1 MSKLRVAVL
10 RGGPSNEYDV
20 SLKTGATVLKH
31 LDREKYQPL
40 DVFIDKNASWHVDGV
55 VTNPLDLRHRVD
67 VAWNALHGSY
77 GEDGEVQRL
86 LESID
91 LPYTGSGVVASA
103 VAMHKAKAKEVF
115 VRHGLSV
122 APGIEVELSVID
134 DGDVR
139 EIFRTLPPPY
149 IVKPVSSGS
158 SVGMSVAHSI
168 SELHDALMRAN
179 EQSSNVLIESMVRGR
194 EATCGIIDGYRGEKF
209 YALMPIEIVPPTDAS
224 FFDYSAKYSGT
235 SQEICPGRFSREET
249 NAIQEAA
256 RTAHE
261 ALGARHYS
269 RSDFI
274 VTPKG
279 KPYILETNT
288 LPGLTEESLVP
299 KALAAAGCS
308 LKEFLDHVIKQA
320 ARS

>member
-31 LDREKYQPL
+31 LDRERYQPL

-86 LESID
+86 LESIN

-103 VAMHKAKAKEVF
+103 VAMHKVKAKEVF

-122 APGIEVELSVID
+122 APGIEVELSIIND
-134 DGDVR
+134 ADVR
-139 EIFRTLPPPY
+139 EIFRSLPPPY

-158 SVGMSVAHSI
+158 SVGMSTAHSI

-179 EQSSNVLIESMVRGR
+179 EHSSNVLIESMVRGR

-235 SQEICPGRFSREET
+235 SQEICPGRFTREET
-249 NAIQEAA
+249 TAIQEAA

-308 LKEFLDHVIKQA
+308 LKEFLDHVIRQTVH
-320 ARS
+320 

>member
-40 DVFIDKNASWHVDGV
+40 DIFIDKNASWHVDGV

-134 DGDVR
+134 DADVR
-139 EIFRTLPPPY
+139 EIFRSLPPPY
-149 IVKPVSSGS
+149 IVK
-158 SVGMSVAHSI
+158 M
-168 SELHDALMRAN
+168 
-179 EQSSNVLIESMVRGR
+179 
-194 EATCGIIDGYRGEKF
+194 T
-209 YALMPIEIVPPTDAS
+209 IV
-224 FFDYSAKYSGT
+224 
-235 SQEICPGRFSREET
+235 
-249 NAIQEAA
+249 
-256 RTAHE
+256 
-261 ALGARHYS
+261 
-269 RSDFI
+269 
-274 VTPKG
+274 
-279 KPYILETNT
+279 
-288 LPGLTEESLVP
+288 VP
-299 KALAAAGCS
+299 
-308 LKEFLDHVIKQA
+308 
-320 ARS
+320 

>member
-40 DVFIDKNASWHVDGV
+40 DIFIDKNASWHVDGV

-134 DGDVR
+134 DADVR
-139 EIFRTLPPPY
+139 EIFRSLPPPY

-158 SVGMSVAHSI
+158 SVGMSTAHSI

-194 EATCGIIDGYRGEKF
+194 EATCGIIDGFRGEKY

-249 NAIQEAA
+249 TAIQEAA

-308 LKEFLDHVIKQA
+308 LKEFLDHVIRQTVKG
-320 ARS
+320 

>member
-31 LDREKYQPL
+31 LDRERYQPL

-55 VTNPLDLRHRVD
+55 ATNPLDLRHRVD

-77 GEDGEVQRL
+77 GEDGEVQRF

-122 APGIEVELSVID
+122 APGIEVELSIMND
-134 DGDVR
+134 ADVR
-139 EIFRTLPPPY
+139 EIVRTLPPPY

-179 EQSSNVLIESMVRGR
+179 EHSSNVLIESMVRGR
-194 EATCGIIDGYRGEKF
+194 EATCGIVDGYRGEKY

-308 LKEFLDHVIKQA
+308 LREFLDHVIKQA
-320 ARS
+320 VN

>member
-40 DVFIDKNASWHVDGV
+40 DIFIDKNASWHVDGV

-134 DGDVR
+134 DADVR
-139 EIFRTLPPPY
+139 EIFRSLPPPY

-158 SVGMSVAHSI
+158 SVGMSTAHSI

-194 EATCGIIDGYRGEKF
+194 EATCGIIDGFRGEKY

-249 NAIQEAA
+249 TAIQEAA

-308 LKEFLDHVIKQA
+308 LREFLDHVIKQA
-320 ARS
+320 VR